1 MKNPDHTQ
9 RRRLLK
15 MLGGAPMLPLGAASA
30 AGAASLFAGHPA
42 RASEDGTPA
51 LPSATPIARPS
62 LATPGAAPFVSAEFI
77 SMPAPGLSEPE
88 GMART
93 TVESAMDLV
102 FADGSRRR
110 VQLGYEAFFMTGD
123 RVPDGKGGM
132 VLAGGYL
139 DIHGAPII
147 DTSVPGRARPFFS
160 DCPDGMSLLT
170 LAGPLG
176 EADGATGPPTT
187 RGAPSTPPLKAA
199 TPQATASA
207 PRPSTTTAAPAPAAT
222 ATATVYAVVQFEYL
236 SRNRAG
242 DDMWARL
249 PSPIAVLT
257 LSQDLQ
263 TGRLTLVRYSN
274 VDTSRVHGLW
284 VTCGASLSPWNTH
297 LSSEEYEPDATTART
312 SASFRAF
319 SRHLYGDARRANPY
333 HYGHLPEIT
342 VQPDG
347 TGSIKK
353 HYCMGRISHE
363 LVQIM
368 PDQRTALMGDDATNG
383 GLFMFVADRRA
394 DLSSGTLYVA
404 RWTQTSGTGPGA
416 GTLTW
421 IRLGHATSAEVKEL
435 ADDLVAADIMDVRTA
450 DPKNPAYTRIRFD
463 GKNNWV
469 RLKPG
474 RRQAAAFLETHRY
487 AALAG
492 GTLAFTKME
501 GTTVNAQ
508 DKIAYTAMAHIET
521 SMVDG
526 TSPHL
531 HVEGPDAGAVYQLRL
546 QAGQVDTDG
555 RGIDSEWVP
564 VDMGAVPELVGAML
578 AAPDALGNGHRSDRI
593 SNPDNL
599 KFSEKLRTL
608 FVGEDSMG
616 RVNSF
621 LWAFNVDT
629 RVLSRLLSCPVAA
642 ESTGLHAVDDINGW
656 TYITSSFQHTADWN
670 DVHDVVRPVLEPL
683 VKAKYRNG
691 RGASVGYL
699 TAVKIGA

>member
-1 MKNPDHTQ
+1 MKNPDHTE

-15 MLGGAPMLPLGAASA
+15 MLAGAPMLPLGAAGATSA
-30 AGAASLFAGHPA
+30 AGLAGLLAGHPA
-42 RASEDGTPA
+42 RASEGGTPA
-51 LPSATPIARPS
+51 LPSTKPIARPS
-62 LATPGAAPFVSAEFI
+62 VATPGAAPFVSAEFI

-139 DIHGAPII
+139 DIHGAPIM
-147 DTSVPGRARPFFS
+147 DTSGPGRARPFFS

-176 EADGATGPPTT
+176 EADGATGPPTVT
-187 RGAPSTPPLKAA
+187 KP
-199 TPQATASA
+199 
-207 PRPSTTTAAPAPAAT
+207 

-236 SRNRAG
+236 SRDRAG
-242 DDMWARL
+242 QDMWARL

-257 LSQDLQ
+257 LSQNLQ
-263 TGRLTLVRYSN
+263 TGQLTLVRYSN
-274 VDTSRVHGLW
+274 VDTAPVHGLW

-450 DPKNPAYTRIRFD
+450 DPKNAAYTRIRFD

-487 AALAG
+487 AALVG

-555 RGIDSEWVP
+555 QGIDSEWVP

-578 AAPDALGNGHRSDRI
+578 AAPDALGNRHRSDRI

-656 TYITSSFQHTADWN
+656 TYITSNFQHTADWN

-699 TAVKIGA
+699 TAVKINA

>member
-1 MKNPDHTQ
+1 MKNPDHTE

-15 MLGGAPMLPLGAASA
+15 MLAGAPMLPLGAAS
-30 AGAASLFAGHPA
+30 LLAGHPA

-51 LPSATPIARPS
+51 LASTNPIARPS
-62 LATPGAAPFVSAEFI
+62 VATPGAAPFVSAEFI

-139 DIHGAPII
+139 DIHGAPIM

-176 EADGATGPPTT
+176 EADGATGPPTVT
-187 RGAPSTPPLKAA
+187 KP
-199 TPQATASA
+199 
-207 PRPSTTTAAPAPAAT
+207 

-236 SRNRAG
+236 SRDRAG
-242 DDMWARL
+242 QDMWARL

-257 LSQDLQ
+257 LSQNLQ
-263 TGRLTLVRYSN
+263 TGQLTLVRYSN
-274 VDTSRVHGLW
+274 VNTAPVHGLW

-450 DPKNPAYTRIRFD
+450 DPKNAAYTRIRFD

-487 AALAG
+487 AALVG

-555 RGIDSEWVP
+555 LGIDSEWVP

-578 AAPDALGNGHRSDRI
+578 AAPDALGNRHRSDRI

-656 TYITSSFQHTADWN
+656 TYITSNFQHTADWN
-670 DVHDVVRPVLEPL
+670 DVHDAVRPVLEPL

-699 TAVKIGA
+699 TAVKINA

>member
-1 MKNPDHTQ
+1 MKNPDHTE

-15 MLGGAPMLPLGAASA
+15 MLAGAPMLPLGAAGATSA
-30 AGAASLFAGHPA
+30 AGLAGLLAGHPA

-51 LPSATPIARPS
+51 LPSTKPIARPS
-62 LATPGAAPFVSAEFI
+62 VATPGAAPFVSAEFI

-139 DIHGAPII
+139 DIHGAPIM
-147 DTSVPGRARPFFS
+147 DTSGPGRARPFFS

-176 EADGATGPPTT
+176 EADGATGPPTVT
-187 RGAPSTPPLKAA
+187 KP
-199 TPQATASA
+199 
-207 PRPSTTTAAPAPAAT
+207 

-236 SRNRAG
+236 SRDRAG
-242 DDMWARL
+242 QDMWARL

-257 LSQDLQ
+257 LSQNLQ
-263 TGRLTLVRYSN
+263 TGQLTLVRYSN
-274 VDTSRVHGLW
+274 VNTAPVHGLW

-421 IRLGHATSAEVKEL
+421 IRLGHASSAEVKEL

-450 DPKNPAYTRIRFD
+450 DPKNAAYTRIRFD

-487 AALAG
+487 AALVG

-555 RGIDSEWVP
+555 QRIDSEWVP

-578 AAPDALGNGHRSDRI
+578 AAPDALGNRHRSDRI

-656 TYITSSFQHTADWN
+656 TYITSNFQHTADWN

-699 TAVKIGA
+699 TAVKINA

>member
-1 MKNPDHTQ
+1 MKNPDHTE

-15 MLGGAPMLPLGAASA
+15 MLAGAPMLPLGAAGATSA
-30 AGAASLFAGHPA
+30 AGLAGLLAGHRA

-51 LPSATPIARPS
+51 LPSTKPIARPS
-62 LATPGAAPFVSAEFI
+62 VATPGAAPFVSAEFI

-139 DIHGAPII
+139 DIHGAPIM

-176 EADGATGPPTT
+176 EADGATGPPTVT
-187 RGAPSTPPLKAA
+187 KP
-199 TPQATASA
+199 
-207 PRPSTTTAAPAPAAT
+207 

-236 SRNRAG
+236 SRDRAG
-242 DDMWARL
+242 QDMWARL

-263 TGRLTLVRYSN
+263 TGQLTLVRYSN
-274 VDTSRVHGLW
+274 VNTAPVHGLW

-450 DPKNPAYTRIRFD
+450 DPKNAAYTRIRFD

-487 AALAG
+487 AALVG

-555 RGIDSEWVP
+555 QGIDSEWVP

-578 AAPDALGNGHRSDRI
+578 AAPDALGNRHRSDRI

-656 TYITSSFQHTADWN
+656 TYITSNFQHTADWN
-670 DVHDVVRPVLEPL
+670 DVHDAVRPVLEPL

-699 TAVKIGA
+699 TAVKINA

>member
-1 MKNPDHTQ
+1 MKNPDHTE

-15 MLGGAPMLPLGAASA
+15 MLAGAPMLPLGAAGATSA
-30 AGAASLFAGHPA
+30 AGLAGLLAGHPA

-51 LPSATPIARPS
+51 LPSTNPIARPS
-62 LATPGAAPFVSAEFI
+62 VATPGAAPFVSAEFI

-139 DIHGAPII
+139 DIHGAPIM

-176 EADGATGPPTT
+176 EADGATGPPTVT
-187 RGAPSTPPLKAA
+187 KP
-199 TPQATASA
+199 
-207 PRPSTTTAAPAPAAT
+207 

-236 SRNRAG
+236 SRDRAG
-242 DDMWARL
+242 QDMWARL

-257 LSQDLQ
+257 LSQNLQ
-263 TGRLTLVRYSN
+263 TGQLTLVRYSN
-274 VDTSRVHGLW
+274 VNTAPVHGLW

-450 DPKNPAYTRIRFD
+450 DPKNAAYTRIRFD

-487 AALAG
+487 AALVG

-555 RGIDSEWVP
+555 QGIDSEWVP

-578 AAPDALGNGHRSDRI
+578 AAPDALGNRHRSDRI

-656 TYITSSFQHTADWN
+656 TYITSNFQHTADWN
-670 DVHDVVRPVLEPL
+670 DVHDAVRPVLEPL

-699 TAVKIGA
+699 TAVKINA

>member
-1 MKNPDHTQ
+1 MKNPDHTE

-15 MLGGAPMLPLGAASA
+15 MLAGAPMLPLGAAGATSA
-30 AGAASLFAGHPA
+30 AGLAGLLAGHPA
-42 RASEDGTPA
+42 RASEGGTPA
-51 LPSATPIARPS
+51 LPSTKPIARPS
-62 LATPGAAPFVSAEFI
+62 VATPGAAPFVSAEFI

-139 DIHGAPII
+139 DIHGAPIM

-176 EADGATGPPTT
+176 EADGATGPPTVT
-187 RGAPSTPPLKAA
+187 KP
-199 TPQATASA
+199 
-207 PRPSTTTAAPAPAAT
+207 

-236 SRNRAG
+236 SRDRAG
-242 DDMWARL
+242 QDMWARL

-257 LSQDLQ
+257 LSQNLQ
-263 TGRLTLVRYSN
+263 NGQLTLVRYSN
-274 VDTSRVHGLW
+274 VDTAPVHGLW

-450 DPKNPAYTRIRFD
+450 DPKNAAYTRIRFD

-487 AALAG
+487 AALVG

-555 RGIDSEWVP
+555 LGIDSEWVP

-578 AAPDALGNGHRSDRI
+578 AAPDALGNRHRSDRI

-656 TYITSSFQHTADWN
+656 TYITSNFQHTADWN
-670 DVHDVVRPVLEPL
+670 DVHDAVRPVLEPL

-699 TAVKIGA
+699 TAVKINA

>member
-1 MKNPDHTQ
+1 MKNPDHTE

-15 MLGGAPMLPLGAASA
+15 MLAGAPMLPLGAAGATSA
-30 AGAASLFAGHPA
+30 AGLAGLLAGHPA

-51 LPSATPIARPS
+51 LPSTKPIARPS
-62 LATPGAAPFVSAEFI
+62 VATPGAAPFVSAEFI
-77 SMPAPGLSEPE
+77 SMSAPGLSEPE

-139 DIHGAPII
+139 DIHGAPIM

-176 EADGATGPPTT
+176 EADGATGPPTVT
-187 RGAPSTPPLKAA
+187 KP
-199 TPQATASA
+199 
-207 PRPSTTTAAPAPAAT
+207 

-236 SRNRAG
+236 SRDRAG
-242 DDMWARL
+242 QDMWARL

-257 LSQDLQ
+257 LSQNLQ
-263 TGRLTLVRYSN
+263 TGQLTLVRYSN
-274 VDTSRVHGLW
+274 VDTAPVHGLW

-319 SRHLYGDARRANPY
+319 SCHLYGDARRANPY

-368 PDQRTALMGDDATNG
+368 PDERTALMGDDATNG

-450 DPKNPAYTRIRFD
+450 DPKNAAYTRIRFD

-487 AALAG
+487 AALVG

-555 RGIDSEWVP
+555 LGIDSEWVP

-578 AAPDALGNGHRSDRI
+578 AAPDALGNRHRSDRI

-656 TYITSSFQHTADWN
+656 TYITSNFQHTADWN
-670 DVHDVVRPVLEPL
+670 DVHDAVRPVLEPL

-699 TAVKIGA
+699 TAVKINA

>member
-1 MKNPDHTQ
+1 MKNPDHID

-15 MLGGAPMLPLGAASA
+15 MLGSAPLLPLGGATLAGVLAGRHASA
-30 AGAASLFAGHPA
+30 ATQAPA
-42 RASEDGTPA
+42 
-51 LPSATPIARPS
+51 
-62 LATPGAAPFVSAEFI
+62 FVSAEFI
-77 SMPAPGLSEPE
+77 SMPAPGLSDPA

-93 TVESAMDLV
+93 TVESAMELV
-102 FADGSRRR
+102 FADGRRRR

-123 RVPDGKGGM
+123 LVPDGKGGT
-132 VLAGGYL
+132 VLAGGYV
-139 DIHGAPII
+139 DIHGKPIL
-147 DTSVPGRARPFFS
+147 DTSVPGRIRPFFS

-170 LAGPLG
+170 LARPVG
-176 EADGATGPPTT
+176 EADGATGPPC
-187 RGAPSTPPLKAA
+187 AA
-199 TPQATASA
+199 
-207 PRPSTTTAAPAPAAT
+207 
-222 ATATVYAVVQFEYL
+222 VYAVVQFEYL
-236 SRNRAG
+236 SRNQAG
-242 DDMWARL
+242 DDMWRHL

-257 LSQDLQ
+257 LAQDLQ
-263 TGRLTLVRYSN
+263 TGKLSLVRYCN
-274 VDTSRVHGLW
+274 VDTEPVHGLW

-297 LSSEEYEPDATTART
+297 LSSEEYEPDATIARD
-312 SASFRAF
+312 SASFQAF

-333 HYGHLPEIT
+333 HYGHLPEVT
-342 VQPDG
+342 VHADG

-383 GLFMFVADRRA
+383 GLFMFVADRKA

-404 RWTQTSGTGPGA
+404 RWMQTSGVGPGA
-416 GTLTW
+416 AVLRW

-435 ADDLVAADIMDVRTA
+435 ADQLTAADIMDVRTA
-450 DPKNPAYTRIRFD
+450 DPSDTSYTHIRFD
-463 GKNNWV
+463 GKDNWV

-487 AALAG
+487 AALVG

-501 GTTVNAQ
+501 GTTVNAH

-531 HVEGPDAGAVYQLRL
+531 RVEGPEAGAVYQLRL
-546 QAGQVDTDG
+546 QGGQSDTG
-555 RGIDSEWVP
+555 GVAIDSEWVP
-564 VDMGAVPELVGAML
+564 VDMAAVPELVGAL
-578 AAPDALGNGHRSDRI
+578 LSAPDALGNRHRSDCI

-608 FVGEDSMG
+608 FIGEDSMG

-670 DVHDVVRPVLEPL
+670 DVHGVVRPVLAPL
-683 VKAKYRNG
+683 VKANYKDG
-691 RGASVGYL
+691 TGASVGYL
-699 TAVKIGA
+699 TGVKIDAKES

>member
-1 MKNPDHTQ
+1 MKNPDHTE

-15 MLGGAPMLPLGAASA
+15 MLAGAPMLPLGAAS
-30 AGAASLFAGHPA
+30 LLAGHPA

-51 LPSATPIARPS
+51 LPSTKPIARPS
-62 LATPGAAPFVSAEFI
+62 VATPGAAPFVSAEFI

-139 DIHGAPII
+139 DIHGAPIM

-176 EADGATGPPTT
+176 EADGATGPPTVT
-187 RGAPSTPPLKAA
+187 KP
-199 TPQATASA
+199 
-207 PRPSTTTAAPAPAAT
+207 

-236 SRNRAG
+236 SRDRAG
-242 DDMWARL
+242 QDMWARL

-257 LSQDLQ
+257 LSQNLQ
-263 TGRLTLVRYSN
+263 TGQLTLVRYSN
-274 VDTSRVHGLW
+274 VDTAPVHGLW

-450 DPKNPAYTRIRFD
+450 DPKNAAYTRIRFD

-487 AALAG
+487 AALVG

-555 RGIDSEWVP
+555 LGIDSEWVP

-578 AAPDALGNGHRSDRI
+578 AAPDALGNRHRSDRI

-629 RVLSRLLSCPVAA
+629 RLLSRLLSCPVAA

-656 TYITSSFQHTADWN
+656 TYITSNFQHTADWN

-699 TAVKIGA
+699 TAVKINA

>member
-1 MKNPDHTQ
+1 MKNPDHTE

-15 MLGGAPMLPLGAASA
+15 MLAGAPMLPLGAAGATSA
-30 AGAASLFAGHPA
+30 AGLAGLLAGHPA

-51 LPSATPIARPS
+51 LASTKPIARPS
-62 LATPGAAPFVSAEFI
+62 VATPGAAPFVSAEFI

-139 DIHGAPII
+139 DIHGAPIM

-176 EADGATGPPTT
+176 EADGATGPPTVT
-187 RGAPSTPPLKAA
+187 KP
-199 TPQATASA
+199 
-207 PRPSTTTAAPAPAAT
+207 

-236 SRNRAG
+236 SRDRAG
-242 DDMWARL
+242 QDMWARL

-257 LSQDLQ
+257 LSQNLQ
-263 TGRLTLVRYSN
+263 TGQLTPVRYSN
-274 VDTSRVHGLW
+274 VNTAPVHGLW

-450 DPKNPAYTRIRFD
+450 DPKNAAYTRIRFD

-487 AALAG
+487 AALVG

-555 RGIDSEWVP
+555 QGIDSEWVP

-578 AAPDALGNGHRSDRI
+578 AAPDALGNRHRSDRI

-656 TYITSSFQHTADWN
+656 TYITSNFQHTADWN

-699 TAVKIGA
+699 TAVKINA

>member
-1 MKNPDHTQ
+1 MKNPDHTE

-15 MLGGAPMLPLGAASA
+15 MLAGAPMLPLGAAS
-30 AGAASLFAGHPA
+30 LLAGHPA

-51 LPSATPIARPS
+51 LPSTKPIARPS
-62 LATPGAAPFVSAEFI
+62 VATPGAAPFVSAEFI

-139 DIHGAPII
+139 DIHGAPIM

-176 EADGATGPPTT
+176 EADGATGPPTVT
-187 RGAPSTPPLKAA
+187 KP
-199 TPQATASA
+199 
-207 PRPSTTTAAPAPAAT
+207 

-236 SRNRAG
+236 SRDRAG
-242 DDMWARL
+242 QDMWARL

-257 LSQDLQ
+257 LSQNLQ
-263 TGRLTLVRYSN
+263 TGQLTLVRYSN
-274 VDTSRVHGLW
+274 VNTAPVHGLW

-450 DPKNPAYTRIRFD
+450 DPKNAAYTRIRFD

-487 AALAG
+487 AALVG

-555 RGIDSEWVP
+555 QGIDSEWVP

-578 AAPDALGNGHRSDRI
+578 AAPDALGNRHRSDRI

-656 TYITSSFQHTADWN
+656 TYITSNFQHTADWN
-670 DVHDVVRPVLEPL
+670 DVHDAVRPVLEPL

-699 TAVKIGA
+699 TAVKINA

>member
-1 MKNPDHTQ
+1 MKNPDHTE

-15 MLGGAPMLPLGAASA
+15 MLAGAPMLPLGAAGATSA
-30 AGAASLFAGHPA
+30 AGLAGLLAGHPA

-51 LPSATPIARPS
+51 LPSTKPIARPS
-62 LATPGAAPFVSAEFI
+62 VATPGAAPFVSAEFI
-77 SMPAPGLSEPE
+77 SMSAPGLSEPE

-139 DIHGAPII
+139 DIHGAPIM

-176 EADGATGPPTT
+176 EADGATGPPTVSK
-187 RGAPSTPPLKAA
+187 P
-199 TPQATASA
+199 
-207 PRPSTTTAAPAPAAT
+207 

-236 SRNRAG
+236 SRDRAG
-242 DDMWARL
+242 QDMWARL

-257 LSQDLQ
+257 LSQNLQ
-263 TGRLTLVRYSN
+263 TGQLTLVRYSN
-274 VDTSRVHGLW
+274 VDTAPVHGLW

-353 HYCMGRISHE
+353 HYCMGRMSHE

-450 DPKNPAYTRIRFD
+450 DPKNAAYTRIRFD

-487 AALAG
+487 AALVG

-555 RGIDSEWVP
+555 LGIDSEWVP

-578 AAPDALGNGHRSDRI
+578 AAPDALGNRHRSDRI

-656 TYITSSFQHTADWN
+656 TYITSNFQHTADWN
-670 DVHDVVRPVLEPL
+670 DVHDAVRPVLEPL

-699 TAVKIGA
+699 TAVKINA

>member
-1 MKNPDHTQ
+1 MKNPDHTE

-15 MLGGAPMLPLGAASA
+15 MLAGAPMLPLGAAS
-30 AGAASLFAGHPA
+30 LLAGHPA

-51 LPSATPIARPS
+51 LPSTKPIARPS
-62 LATPGAAPFVSAEFI
+62 VATPGAAPFVSAEFI

-139 DIHGAPII
+139 DIHGAPIM

-176 EADGATGPPTT
+176 EADGATGPPTVT
-187 RGAPSTPPLKAA
+187 KP
-199 TPQATASA
+199 
-207 PRPSTTTAAPAPAAT
+207 

-236 SRNRAG
+236 SRDRAG
-242 DDMWARL
+242 QDMWARL

-257 LSQDLQ
+257 LSQNLQ
-263 TGRLTLVRYSN
+263 TGQLTLVRYSN
-274 VDTSRVHGLW
+274 VDTAPVHGLW

-450 DPKNPAYTRIRFD
+450 DPKNAAYTRIRFD

-487 AALAG
+487 AALVG

-555 RGIDSEWVP
+555 QRIDSEWVP

-578 AAPDALGNGHRSDRI
+578 AAPDALGNRHRSDRI

-656 TYITSSFQHTADWN
+656 TYITSNFQHTADWN

-699 TAVKIGA
+699 TAVKINA

>member
-1 MKNPDHTQ
+1 MKNPDHTE

-15 MLGGAPMLPLGAASA
+15 MLAGAPMLPLGAAS
-30 AGAASLFAGHPA
+30 LLAGHPA

-51 LPSATPIARPS
+51 LPSTKPIARPS
-62 LATPGAAPFVSAEFI
+62 VATPGAAPFVSAEFI

-139 DIHGAPII
+139 DIHGAPIM

-176 EADGATGPPTT
+176 EADGATGPPTVT
-187 RGAPSTPPLKAA
+187 KP
-199 TPQATASA
+199 
-207 PRPSTTTAAPAPAAT
+207 

-236 SRNRAG
+236 SRDRAG
-242 DDMWARL
+242 QDMWARL

-257 LSQDLQ
+257 LSQNLQ
-263 TGRLTLVRYSN
+263 TGQLTPVRYSN
-274 VDTSRVHGLW
+274 VDTAPVHGLW

-421 IRLGHATSAEVKEL
+421 IRLGHASSAEVKEL

-450 DPKNPAYTRIRFD
+450 DPKNAAYTRIRFD

-487 AALAG
+487 AALVG

-555 RGIDSEWVP
+555 QGIDSEWVP

-578 AAPDALGNGHRSDRI
+578 AAPDALGNRHRSDRI

-656 TYITSSFQHTADWN
+656 TYITSNFQHTADWN

-699 TAVKIGA
+699 TAVKINA

>member
-1 MKNPDHTQ
+1 MKNPDHID

-15 MLGGAPMLPLGAASA
+15 ILGSAPLLPLGGATLAGVLAGRHASA
-30 AGAASLFAGHPA
+30 ATQAPA
-42 RASEDGTPA
+42 
-51 LPSATPIARPS
+51 
-62 LATPGAAPFVSAEFI
+62 FVSAEFI
-77 SMPAPGLSEPE
+77 SMPAPGLSDPA

-93 TVESAMDLV
+93 TVESAMELV
-102 FADGSRRR
+102 FADGRRRR

-123 RVPDGKGGM
+123 LVPDGKGGT
-132 VLAGGYL
+132 VLAGGYV
-139 DIHGAPII
+139 DIHGKPIL
-147 DTSVPGRARPFFS
+147 DTSVPGRTRPFFS

-170 LAGPLG
+170 LARPVG
-176 EADGATGPPTT
+176 EADGATGPPC
-187 RGAPSTPPLKAA
+187 
-199 TPQATASA
+199 
-207 PRPSTTTAAPAPAAT
+207 
-222 ATATVYAVVQFEYL
+222 ATVYAVVQFEYL
-236 SRNRAG
+236 SRNQAG
-242 DDMWARL
+242 DDMWRHL

-257 LSQDLQ
+257 LAQDLQ
-263 TGRLTLVRYSN
+263 TGKLSLVRYCN
-274 VDTSRVHGLW
+274 VDTEPVHGLW

-297 LSSEEYEPDATTART
+297 LSSEEYEPDATIARD
-312 SASFRAF
+312 SASFQAF

-333 HYGHLPEIT
+333 HYGHLPEVT
-342 VQPDG
+342 VHADG

-383 GLFMFVADRRA
+383 GLFMFVADRKA

-404 RWTQTSGTGPGA
+404 RWMQTSGVGPGA
-416 GTLTW
+416 AVLRW

-435 ADDLVAADIMDVRTA
+435 ADQLTAADIMDVRTA
-450 DPKNPAYTRIRFD
+450 DPSDASYTHIRFD
-463 GKNNWV
+463 GKDNWV

-487 AALAG
+487 AALVG

-501 GTTVNAQ
+501 GTTVNAH

-531 HVEGPDAGAVYQLRL
+531 RVEGPEAGAVYQLRL
-546 QAGQVDTDG
+546 QGGRSDTG
-555 RGIDSEWVP
+555 GVAIDSEWVP
-564 VDMGAVPELVGAML
+564 VDMAAVPELVGAL
-578 AAPDALGNGHRSDRI
+578 LSAPDALGNRHRSDCI

-608 FVGEDSMG
+608 FIGEDSMG

-670 DVHDVVRPVLEPL
+670 DVHGVVRPVLAPL
-683 VKAKYRNG
+683 VKANYKDG
-691 RGASVGYL
+691 TGASVGYL
-699 TAVKIGA
+699 TGVKIDAKES

>member
-1 MKNPDHTQ
+1 MKNPDHTE

-15 MLGGAPMLPLGAASA
+15 MLAGAPMLPLGAAS
-30 AGAASLFAGHPA
+30 LLAGHPA

-51 LPSATPIARPS
+51 LPSTKPIARPS
-62 LATPGAAPFVSAEFI
+62 VATPGAAPFVSAEFI

-139 DIHGAPII
+139 DIHGAPIM

-176 EADGATGPPTT
+176 EADGATGPPTVT
-187 RGAPSTPPLKAA
+187 KP
-199 TPQATASA
+199 
-207 PRPSTTTAAPAPAAT
+207 

-236 SRNRAG
+236 SRDRAG
-242 DDMWARL
+242 QDMWARL

-257 LSQDLQ
+257 LSQNLQ
-263 TGRLTLVRYSN
+263 TGQLTLVRYSN
-274 VDTSRVHGLW
+274 VNTAPVHGLW

-368 PDQRTALMGDDATNG
+368 PDERTALMGDDATNG

-450 DPKNPAYTRIRFD
+450 DPKNAAYTRIRFD

-487 AALAG
+487 AALVG

-555 RGIDSEWVP
+555 QGIDSEWVP

-578 AAPDALGNGHRSDRI
+578 AAPDALGNRHRSDRI

-656 TYITSSFQHTADWN
+656 TYITSNFQHTADWN

-699 TAVKIGA
+699 TAVKINA

>member
-1 MKNPDHTQ
+1 MKNPDHTD

-15 MLGGAPMLPLGAASA
+15 MLGSAPMLPLGGAALAGLLAGRHASA
-30 AGAASLFAGHPA
+30 AVSRRAEELASTEFASPAAV
-42 RASEDGTPA
+42 
-51 LPSATPIARPS
+51 SAEF
-62 LATPGAAPFVSAEFI
+62 LSAEFI
-77 SMPAPGLSEPE
+77 SMPAPGLSDPA

-93 TVESAMDLV
+93 TVESAMELV
-102 FADGSRRR
+102 FANGTRRR

-123 RVPDGKGGM
+123 QVPDGKGGT
-132 VLAGGYL
+132 VLAGGYV
-139 DIHGAPII
+139 DINGKPIL
-147 DTSVPGRARPFFS
+147 DTSVPKRARPFFS

-170 LAGPLG
+170 LARPVG
-176 EADGATGPPTT
+176 EADGATGPPE
-187 RGAPSTPPLKAA
+187 
-199 TPQATASA
+199 
-207 PRPSTTTAAPAPAAT
+207 
-222 ATATVYAVVQFEYL
+222 ATVYAVVQFEYL
-236 SRNRAG
+236 SRNQAG
-242 DDMWARL
+242 DDMWRHL

-257 LSQDLQ
+257 LAQDLQ
-263 TGRLTLVRYSN
+263 TGALRLVRYCN
-274 VDTSRVHGLW
+274 VDTAPVHGLW

-297 LSSEEYEPDATTART
+297 LSSEEYEPDATTARD
-312 SASFRAF
+312 SPWFRAF

-333 HYGHLPEIT
+333 HYGHLPEVT
-342 VQPDG
+342 VNPDG

-383 GLFMFVADRRA
+383 GLFMFVADRKA
-394 DLSSGTLYVA
+394 DLSAGTLYVA
-404 RWTQTSGTGPGA
+404 RWMQTSGVGPGA
-416 GTLTW
+416 AVLRW
-421 IRLGHATSAEVKEL
+421 IRLGHATSAEVKEM
-435 ADDLVAADIMDVRTA
+435 ADELSAADIMDVRTA
-450 DPKNPAYTRIRFD
+450 DPVDTRYTHIRFD
-463 GKNNWV
+463 GKDNWV

-501 GTTVNAQ
+501 GTTVNAR

-531 HVEGPDAGAVYQLRL
+531 RVEGPDAGAVYQLHL
-546 QAGQVDTDG
+546 QGAQSDTDG
-555 RGIDSEWVP
+555 VAIDSDWVP
-564 VDMGAVPELVGAML
+564 VDMAAVPELVGALL
-578 AAPDALGNGHRSDRI
+578 AAPDALGNRHRSDCI

-608 FVGEDSMG
+608 FIGEDSMG

-656 TYITSSFQHTADWN
+656 TYITSNFQHTADWN
-670 DVHDVVRPVLEPL
+670 EVHDVVRPVLEPL
-683 VKAKYRNG
+683 VKANYKDG
-691 RGASVGYL
+691 AGASVGYL
-699 TAVKIGA
+699 TGVMLNP

>member
-1 MKNPDHTQ
+1 MKNPDHTE

-15 MLGGAPMLPLGAASA
+15 MLAGAPMLPLGAAS
-30 AGAASLFAGHPA
+30 LLAGHPA

-51 LPSATPIARPS
+51 LPSTKPIARPS
-62 LATPGAAPFVSAEFI
+62 VATPGAAPFVSAEFI

-139 DIHGAPII
+139 DIHGAPIM
-147 DTSVPGRARPFFS
+147 DTSGPGRARPFFS

-176 EADGATGPPTT
+176 EADGATGPPTVT
-187 RGAPSTPPLKAA
+187 KP
-199 TPQATASA
+199 
-207 PRPSTTTAAPAPAAT
+207 

-236 SRNRAG
+236 SRDRAG
-242 DDMWARL
+242 QDMWARL

-257 LSQDLQ
+257 LSQNLQ
-263 TGRLTLVRYSN
+263 TGQLTLVRYSN
-274 VDTSRVHGLW
+274 VNTAPVHGLW

-450 DPKNPAYTRIRFD
+450 DPKNAAYTRIRFD

-487 AALAG
+487 AALVG

-555 RGIDSEWVP
+555 LGIDSEWVP
-564 VDMGAVPELVGAML
+564 VDMARCPSWWARCWPRPTPWATAT
-578 AAPDALGNGHRSDRI
+578 AA
-593 SNPDNL
+593 
-599 KFSEKLRTL
+599 
-608 FVGEDSMG
+608 
-616 RVNSF
+616 
-621 LWAFNVDT
+621 
-629 RVLSRLLSCPVAA
+629 
-642 ESTGLHAVDDINGW
+642 TGYP
-656 TYITSSFQHTADWN
+656 TPTT
-670 DVHDVVRPVLEPL
+670 
-683 VKAKYRNG
+683 
-691 RGASVGYL
+691 
-699 TAVKIGA
+699 

>member
-1 MKNPDHTQ
+1 MKNPDHID

-15 MLGGAPMLPLGAASA
+15 MLGSAPLLPLGGATLAGVLAGRHASA
-30 AGAASLFAGHPA
+30 ATQAPA
-42 RASEDGTPA
+42 
-51 LPSATPIARPS
+51 
-62 LATPGAAPFVSAEFI
+62 FVSAEFI
-77 SMPAPGLSEPE
+77 SMPAPGLSDPA

-93 TVESAMDLV
+93 TVESAMELV
-102 FADGSRRR
+102 FADGRRRR

-123 RVPDGKGGM
+123 LVPDGKGGT
-132 VLAGGYL
+132 VLAGGYV
-139 DIHGAPII
+139 DIHGKPIL
-147 DTSVPGRARPFFS
+147 DTSVPGRTRPFFS

-170 LAGPLG
+170 LARPVG
-176 EADGATGPPTT
+176 EADGATGPPC
-187 RGAPSTPPLKAA
+187 
-199 TPQATASA
+199 
-207 PRPSTTTAAPAPAAT
+207 
-222 ATATVYAVVQFEYL
+222 ATVYAVVQFEYL
-236 SRNRAG
+236 SRNQAG
-242 DDMWARL
+242 DDMWRHL

-257 LSQDLQ
+257 LAQDLQ
-263 TGRLTLVRYSN
+263 TGKLSPVRYCN
-274 VDTSRVHGLW
+274 VDTEPVHGLW

-297 LSSEEYEPDATTART
+297 LSSEEYEPDATIARD
-312 SASFRAF
+312 SASFQAF

-333 HYGHLPEIT
+333 HYGHLPEVT
-342 VQPDG
+342 VHADG

-383 GLFMFVADRRA
+383 GLFMFVADRKA

-404 RWTQTSGTGPGA
+404 RWMQTSGVGPGA
-416 GTLTW
+416 AVLRW

-435 ADDLVAADIMDVRTA
+435 ADQLTAADIMDVRTA
-450 DPKNPAYTRIRFD
+450 DPSDASYTHIRFD
-463 GKNNWV
+463 GKDNWV

-487 AALAG
+487 AALVG

-501 GTTVNAQ
+501 GTTVNAH

-531 HVEGPDAGAVYQLRL
+531 RVEGPEAGAVYQLRL
-546 QAGQVDTDG
+546 QGGQSDSGGVA
-555 RGIDSEWVP
+555 IDSEWVP
-564 VDMGAVPELVGAML
+564 VDMAAVPELVGAL
-578 AAPDALGNGHRSDRI
+578 LSAPDALGNRHRSDCI

-608 FVGEDSMG
+608 FIGEDSMG

-670 DVHDVVRPVLEPL
+670 DVHGVVRPVLAPL
-683 VKAKYRNG
+683 VKANYKDG
-691 RGASVGYL
+691 TGASVGYL
-699 TAVKIGA
+699 TGVKIDAKES